1 MREIF
6 SEVFMQSLHLF
17 LLYQNSRIINFEYN
31 CCILIFK
38 LTRIIYDI
46 IYAQT
51 KQKIIYVL
59 FLNEINQY
67 YGYIH
72 VNSSQK

>member
-6 SEVFMQSLHLF
+6 SEVFMQSLHLY

-38 LTRIIYDI
+38 LTRLKYDI

-51 KQKIIYVL
+51 K
-59 FLNEINQY
+59 
-67 YGYIH
+67 
-72 VNSSQK
+72 